1 MKHLK
6 KYNEAVNYNKLLV
19 DLDYLHDCFIDFIDE
34 GNYKIVRPEDNNDRN
49 NMAAT
54 KQWTIYLTDCYN
66 SEEIYTTNVNIPK
79 NYYKRMCDIYLEIEN
94 CIDKVKLKYPDIEY
108 SIYESVEIPGERS
121 DAIRIMF
128 KVK

>member
-49 NMAAT
+49 NMATT
-54 KQWTIYLTDCYN
+54 KQWVIYLTDCYN

-79 NYYKRMCDIYLEIEN
+79 NYYKKMCDIYLEIEN

-108 SIYESVEIPGERS
+108 SIYESDEISGERS

>member
-54 KQWTIYLTDCYN
+54 KQWAIYLTDCYN
-66 SEEIYTTNVNIPK
+66 SEQIYTTNVNILK

-108 SIYESVEIPGERS
+108 SIYESDEIPGERS